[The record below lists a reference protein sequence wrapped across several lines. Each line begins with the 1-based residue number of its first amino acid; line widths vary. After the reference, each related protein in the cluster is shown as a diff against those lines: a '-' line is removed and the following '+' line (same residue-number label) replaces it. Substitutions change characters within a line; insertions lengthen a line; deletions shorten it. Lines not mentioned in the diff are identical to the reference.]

1 MKTNT
6 ERPRASVDSGS
17 HRPNNIRPDDGR
29 SSVVSSSRAKIF
41 YSNEFLGQSDA
52 DLWPYATKAATK
64 GRSSEKDDVRADCD
78 ILKNMASRVLTMDM
92 LNERAARCRER
103 GITAPVKKRRN
114 VSAPDSIPCTNREC
128 DDTTVRSADKKP
140 FQRHIPTCTDTRPNV
155 SLVTPTS
162 ALRTYMTKH
171 MGSINEGS
179 SREEHKPR

>member
-103 GITAPVKKRRN
+103 GITAPVKNGVTYRLRILYHVPTANVTIPRFDQQIRN
-114 VSAPDSIPCTNREC
+114 
-128 DDTTVRSADKKP
+128 P
-140 FQRHIPTCTDTRPNV
+140 FSGTFLLVLIHDPTCPWSPQLAHCV
-155 SLVTPTS
+155 PT
-162 ALRTYMTKH
+162 
-171 MGSINEGS
+171 
-179 SREEHKPR
+179 